1 MIPFNSQEQNLNQI
15 DPRLLAV
22 ILNNTNKKT
31 SNPGTLANTALTSP
45 MVAGISNGMPQFGP
59 TLPPLKLPGKTGGG
73 LTQPVTGLLDLGGGT
88 PNLGPTDTRNT
99 GTQLPTFGATGGE
112 ENPYSKYLGNAVYS
126 MNPAAAE
133 EAKRLYED
141 NPQGIQPTEAAKL
154 ALMNQ
159 AQEARNTLMRQ
170 YMKDGMTLEA
180 ASAKAKQDVKWSTGL
195 SDAEE
200 KAIED
205 GSTYDRQMG
214 EIGKELGLGDSGRQV
229 HLKGKTAQSDIEFYT
244 NRLKRL
250 PVEIEALAKKINT
263 DPNPSDQDWTE
274 LAVLESEEEWI
285 RKYID
290 RITGQ
295 QPSAF
300 GDMVT
305 SQTER
310 NKLIRDSINEA
321 LSSPPKSYDYSPL
334 KKNFYDSVNPW
345 NNAMMSTRDGGSS
358 GYDKYVGAY
367 PPRKPMSNNI
377 DDILK
382 NNIVMSIASEA
393 EDYANEARKADPSL
407 SLGEAVRAGQ
417 AEAALAAKDKLRQEY
432 IKQGL
437 TPAEA
442 SAKVDEAKINWKTGL
457 TQEEVKAIEDNIKA
471 SEIHKYGKQN
481 PSYKDDPAVIDTKE
495 YNKDRIK
502 IKSTYEYEENKK
514 KLKNIGDNRGQVM
527 SQRAK
532 ALRAGNTALANKLTE
547 EIDAMDRQRL
557 ELGAAISAYDAN
569 LRLGTRSKEI
579 IQKSLPSVTS
589 PGTKVEMKTN
599 VVVPKKP
606 MTKQEFD
613 KELKAAKAET
623 AKLEKTASQTK
634 VDYELAADDARRAK
648 AAAAAKAKK
657 ELPAPTKTSKPAPA
671 GDKTAV
677 TITPPK
683 DSTVT
688 PKAVATP
695 KAEAPKPDEIQ
706 SGDVEAQKMKV
717 LDMINKNKSPNK
729 AEYDAII
736 KEFEKY
742 QNYSMRQLQKMMEQK
757 NSKAKLKASEKARL
771 AAMYEQI
778 HKTRTD
784 QLQQR
789 LDKWKK
795 NKGR

>member
-1 MIPFNSQEQNLNQI
+1 MPG
-15 DPRLLAV
+15 
-22 ILNNTNKKT
+22 
-31 SNPGTLANTALTSP
+31 SNRPQLPDYGGWDMPG
-45 MVAGISNGMPQFGP
+45 SNGPQ
-59 TLPPLKLPGKTGGG
+59 LP
-73 LTQPVTGLLDLGGGT
+73 
-88 PNLGPTDTRNT
+88 PTDTRHR
-99 GTQLPTFGATGGE
+99 GQQLPNDGMYIFDQPNGP
-112 ENPYSKYLGNAVYS
+112 NPYEKYLGNAVYS

-133 EAKRLYED
+133 ETKRLYED
-141 NPQGIQPTEAAKL
+141 NPWDMQPTEAAKL

-159 AQEARNTLMRQ
+159 AQDARNVLMKQ
-170 YMKDGMTLEA
+170 YMKDGMTLEDA
-180 ASAKAKQDVKWSTGL
+180 MAKAKQDVKWSTGL
-195 SDAEE
+195 SDEE
-200 KAIED
+200 QKAIEGGAD
-205 GSTYDRQMG
+205 YTNKYGGNNDSSRPDYISPRQAYIDTKETYNNLRDLKEQIPILESKINRLRALKKDKGYLNSEEM
-214 EIGKELGLGDSGRQV
+214 KELIDYERFLDESYRYVDYYSQ
-229 HLKGKTAQSDIEFYT
+229 HNT
-244 NRLKRL
+244 L
-250 PVEIEALAKKINT
+250 PVGAVIPDEK
-263 DPNPSDQDWTE
+263 
-274 LAVLESEEEWI
+274 AVLEQE
-285 RKYID
+285 K
-290 RITGQ
+290 
-295 QPSAF
+295 
-300 GDMVT
+300 
-305 SQTER
+305 R
-310 NKLIRDSINEA
+310 NKVVRDSLTES
-321 LSSPPKSYDYSPL
+321 LGYDKLYP
-334 KKNFYDSVNPW
+334 FQGGPDGQGPW
-345 NNAMMSTRDGGSS
+345 GNIMMSTRDGGSS

-382 NNIVMSIASEA
+382 NNIMMSIASEA

-502 IKSTYEYEENKK
+502 IKSTYEYEQNKK

-547 EIDAMDRQRL
+547 EIDAMDRQRI

-606 MTKQEFD
+606 MSKEEFD

-623 AKLEKTASQTK
+623 AKLEKTSSKNK
-634 VDYELAADDARRAK
+634 VDYELEADDARRAK
-648 AAAAAKAKK
+648 AAEAKAKK
-657 ELPAPTKTSKPAPA
+657 LPATSKPAPA

-688 PKAVATP
+688 PKPVTTP
-695 KAEAPKPDEIQ
+695 KAEAPKPDEIH

-729 AEYDAII
+729 KEYDDII

-742 QNYSMRQLQKMMEQK
+742 QNYSMRQLKMMMEQK

-771 AAMYEQI
+771 AAMYEQM
-778 HKTRTD
+778 HKTRVD